1 MEFTSET
8 ELKAHLIATDAHFR
22 TLSTE
27 HETYKRLISE
37 LESKPHLT
45 AEEEVEEHRL
55 KKLKLHAKDEMRQIM
70 ARYQPQTV
78 GAEQ

>member
-1 MEFTSET
+1 MEFTSDT

-27 HETYKRLISE
+27 HATYSRLLSE
-37 LESKPHLT
+37 LESKSHLT
-45 AEEEVEEHRL
+45 AEEEIEEHRL

-70 ARYQPQTV
+70 GRYQPQP
-78 GAEQ
+78 A